1 MPETDKRAPLRLRME
16 ATQAYHPTSTSK
28 DGETPSSDTGGTTF
42 AGVFFILV
50 VVVVVV
56 VVREHSSVVDES
68 GASS

>member
-1 MPETDKRAPLRLRME
+1 MPETDKRAPLRLRMK

-56 VVREHSSVVDES
+56 VREHSSVVDES

>member
-1 MPETDKRAPLRLRME
+1 MPETDKRAPLRLRMK

-50 VVVVVV
+50 VVV
-56 VVREHSSVVDES
+56 REHSSVVDES